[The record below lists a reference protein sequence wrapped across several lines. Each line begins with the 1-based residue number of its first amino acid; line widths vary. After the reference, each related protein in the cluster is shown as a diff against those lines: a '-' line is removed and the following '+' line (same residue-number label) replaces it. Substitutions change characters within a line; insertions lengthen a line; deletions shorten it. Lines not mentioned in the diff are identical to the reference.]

1 VCFAALYTSSVA
13 ATTAPVRPVTTGNHV
28 LLPLPLPLPL
38 LLLKWLLSVA
48 LSIAVIAA
56 VPGSGSVTTAK

>member
-1 VCFAALYTSSVA
+1 VCLAALYTSSVA
-13 ATTAPVRPVTTGNHV
+13 ATTAAVRPVTTGDHM
-28 LLPLPLPLPL
+28 LLPLPLLPL

-56 VPGSGSVTTAK
+56 VPGSGSVRTAK